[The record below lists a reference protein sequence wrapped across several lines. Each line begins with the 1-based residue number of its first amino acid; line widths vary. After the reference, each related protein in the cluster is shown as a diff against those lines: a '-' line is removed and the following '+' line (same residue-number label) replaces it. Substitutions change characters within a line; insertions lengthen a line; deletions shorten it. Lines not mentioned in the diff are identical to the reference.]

1 MERLKKTE
9 ALKLITRMAELVKEL
24 PEEVRIGRLFM
35 VNDGKG
41 VLLESGIHAAA
52 EAFGKTVEAW
62 PGWSKETAIL
72 RFEVKGLVICEFAQ
86 KNWRNDL
93 AEHKEVEMAEIVRCH
108 KCAKR
113 NTPECSMWYLCET
126 CGGQWSWET
135 DEDFCS
141 RGELRR

>member
-1 MERLKKTE
+1 MERLKKAE
-9 ALKLITRMAELVKEL
+9 ALKLLERIEKIVKEL
-24 PEEVRIGRLFM
+24 PEDVRIGRLFM

-41 VLLESGIHAAA
+41 VVLESGIHEAA

-62 PGWSKETAIL
+62 PGWSEETAIL
-72 RFEVKGLVICEFAQ
+72 RFEVNGLVICEFAQ
-86 KNWRNDL
+86 KNRRNDL
-93 AEHKEVEMAEIVRCH
+93 AEHEEVEMAEIVRCQ

-113 NTPECSMWYLCET
+113 NTPECAMWYQCEV

-141 RGELRR
+141 RGEPRQ